1 MFTKRTIRPERAVT
15 SVDTPAEALA
25 ISIGERGRVDLPYM
39 SELLGTPGEYEKIQ
53 QELHG
58 VIFKDPM
65 TQGSEETGWVTAD
78 EYLSGNVREK
88 LRVAELAAASD
99 PAFAVNMEY
108 LRKAQP
114 KDLDASEIDV
124 RLGATWVNRDYIQ
137 QFMEETFEPPFY
149 LRRNIEVK
157 FSPMTAEWQITGKS
171 TPSRNDVHAYMTYGT
186 SRANVYRI
194 LEDTLNL
201 RDIRIYDTVEDAD
214 GKQKRVLNKK
224 ETTLAQ
230 QKQQAIKDAF
240 QNWVWKDPYRRAE
253 LVEKYNELFNST
265 RPREYD
271 GSHIRFGGMNPEIR
285 LREHQQNA
293 IAHVLYGGNTLLAH
307 EVGAGK
313 TFEMAA
319 SAMEAKRLGLCQKS
333 MFVVPNHLTL
343 QWANEFLRLY
353 PSAKLL
359 VASKKDFETARRK
372 KFCARIATGDY
383 DAVIIGHSQFE
394 KIPVSAERQERILT
408 AQIDEI
414 ENAIAEMKS
423 QNGERFSIK
432 QMEKTRKGLEARLE
446 KLRATDRKDDVITF
460 EQLGVDR
467 LFVDEAHAFKNL
479 FLYTKMRNVAGLST
493 SEAQKSSDMF
503 MKCQYMDELTGG
515 RGIIFATGT
524 PVSNSMTELYT
535 MMRYLQYGTLQQKGL
550 THFDSWASTF
560 GETTTAIELAP
571 EGTGYRAR
579 TRFAKFFNLPE
590 LMNMFKE
597 VADIKT
603 SDQLHLPVP
612 EAKFETVVVQPSE
625 HQQAMVAE
633 LSERAAAVHSG
644 VVDPSVDNMLKITSD
659 GRKLGL
665 DQRLMNPLLPDDP
678 NSKLN
683 ACVRNVLRIYEEGQS
698 DKLTQLLFC
707 DLSTPKNDGTFNVY
721 EDIRAKLIQSGVP
734 EEEIAFIHDADTE
747 AKKKDLFAK
756 VRTGQVRVLLGSTQ
770 KMGAG
775 TNVQDRLVAV
785 HHLDVGW
792 RPADMTQ
799 RNGRIIRQGNRNK
812 EVQVYQYVTEGTFD
826 AYLYQTLENKQ
837 KFISQI
843 MTSKSPVRSCD
854 DVDEQALSYAEIK
867 ALCAGDPQIKEKMDL
882 DVDVARL
889 KVLKADHQSQQYRLE
904 DKLMKYFPAE
914 IEKTQGF
921 IKGFQSDIRTV
932 AAHPLPEEGFC
943 SMEVNGT
950 RFTEKAEAGEAIL
963 AACKAN
969 QSLEPV
975 PLGSYR
981 GFKMELAFDSF
992 QKEYQVLLKGEMT
1005 HRVPIGTSAAGNIQ
1019 RLDNALAGIPARLEK
1034 AEQQLDNLSSQQEA
1048 AQAELGKPF
1057 PQEAELA
1064 EKSARLAELDALL
1077 NMDDRGND
1085 DPDREKTAEKP
1096 SVLAELRDR
1105 AGRIPPMAHRD
1116 DEEVAL

>member
-1 MFTKRTIRPERAVT
+1 
-15 SVDTPAEALA
+15 
-25 ISIGERGRVDLPYM
+25 
-39 SELLGTPGEYEKIQ
+39 
-53 QELHG
+53 
-58 VIFKDPM
+58 
-65 TQGSEETGWVTAD
+65 
-78 EYLSGNVREK
+78 
-88 LRVAELAAASD
+88 
-99 PAFAVNMEY
+99 
-108 LRKAQP
+108 
-114 KDLDASEIDV
+114 
-124 RLGATWVNRDYIQ
+124 
-137 QFMEETFEPPFY
+137 
-149 LRRNIEVK
+149 
-157 FSPMTAEWQITGKS
+157 
-171 TPSRNDVHAYMTYGT
+171 
-186 SRANVYRI
+186 
-194 LEDTLNL
+194 
-201 RDIRIYDTVEDAD
+201 
-214 GKQKRVLNKK
+214 
-224 ETTLAQ
+224 
-230 QKQQAIKDAF
+230 
-240 QNWVWKDPYRRAE
+240 
-253 LVEKYNELFNST
+253 
-265 RPREYD
+265 
-271 GSHIRFGGMNPEIR
+271 MNPEIW

-293 IAHVLYGGNTLLAH
+293 IAHVLYSGNTLLAH

-319 SAMEAKRLGLCQKS
+319 SDMEAKRLGLCQKS
-333 MFVVPNHLTL
+333 MFVVLNHLTL

-353 PSAKLL
+353 PSAELL

-446 KLRATDRKDDVITF
+446 KLRATDRKDVVITF

-603 SDQLHLPVP
+603 SDQLNLPVP
-612 EAKFETVVVQPSE
+612 EAKFETAVVQPSE

-683 ACVRNVLRIYEEGQS
+683 ACVRNVLWIYEEGQS

-756 VRTGQVRVLLGSTQ
+756 VRSGQVRVLLGSTQ

-921 IKGFQSDIRTV
+921 IKGFQLDIRAV
-932 AAHPLPEEGFC
+932 ATHPLPEEGFC
-943 SMEVNGT
+943 GMEVNGT
-950 RFTEKAEAGEAIL
+950 RFTEKSEAGEAIL
-963 AACKAN
+963 AVCKAN

-981 GFKMELAFDSF
+981 GFKMVLIFDSF

-1005 HRVPIGTSAAGNIQ
+1005 HRVPIGTSAAGNIL

-1034 AEQQLDNLSSQQEA
+1034 AEQQLDSLRSQQEA
-1048 AQAELGKPF
+1048 AQAKLGKPF

-1077 NMDDRGND
+1077 NMDDRGKD
-1085 DPDREKTAEKP
+1085 DPDREKQRKSRP
-1096 SVLAELRDR
+1096 SWQSCVTV
-1105 AGRIPPMAHRD
+1105 P
-1116 DEEVAL
+1116 VAFRR